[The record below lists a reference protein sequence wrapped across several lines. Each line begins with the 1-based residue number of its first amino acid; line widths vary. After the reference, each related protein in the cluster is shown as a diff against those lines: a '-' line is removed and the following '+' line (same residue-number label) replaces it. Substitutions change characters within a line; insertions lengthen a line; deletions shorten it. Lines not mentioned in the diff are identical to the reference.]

1 LLPVAGEAIV
11 PRNYGHATGS
21 FTANLRI
28 SRTFGF
34 GDVHKAS
41 ASNQKAG
48 SSTASAGGD
57 KRGSGGPGARGPM
70 IAGGGGV
77 EMKGG
82 GGGGG
87 PQMIGMG
94 GGGGPASSEKK
105 YNLTVSVFIQNIL
118 NNVNYA
124 APDGNLSSPLFGQ
137 PRSLAG
143 GGFGGFGGGGFSGGS
158 PNAGNRRVSI
168 NMRLNF

>member
-1 LLPVAGEAIV
+1 
-11 PRNYGHATGS
+11 
-21 FTANLRI
+21 
-28 SRTFGF
+28 
-34 GDVHKAS
+34 
-41 ASNQKAG
+41 
-48 SSTASAGGD
+48 
-57 KRGSGGPGARGPM
+57 M
-70 IAGGGGV
+70 IAGGGGGGG
-77 EMKGG
+77 EMKG

-105 YNLTVSVFIQNIL
+105 YNLTVSLFIQNML

-124 APDGNLSSPLFGQ
+124 APDGNLLSPLFGQ
-137 PRSLAG
+137 PRSLG
-143 GGFGGFGGGGFSGGS
+143 GGFGFGGGGS